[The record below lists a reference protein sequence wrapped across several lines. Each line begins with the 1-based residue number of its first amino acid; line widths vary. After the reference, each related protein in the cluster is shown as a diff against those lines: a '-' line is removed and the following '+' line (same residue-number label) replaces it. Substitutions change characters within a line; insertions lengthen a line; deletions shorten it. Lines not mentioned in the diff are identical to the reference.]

1 MTTAEQKPA
10 PMRKLDREEL
20 RHKFAEL
27 KARDAAL
34 TKNGQRLMARI
45 RQSSKYHDQGEAGA
59 LFPVCIASPGDYCVQ
74 GGPGSQYRLQD
85 VDLFAVYDDRMPP
98 TQITFESK

>member
-10 PMRKLDREEL
+10 PIRKLDREEL
-20 RHKFAEL
+20 RQKFDAL

-34 TKNGQRLMARI
+34 TENGQRLMARI
-45 RQSSKYHDQGEAGA
+45 RRSSKYHDQGEAGA
-59 LFPVCIASPGDYCVQ
+59 LFPVCVTGAGDYCVQ
-74 GGPGSQYRLQD
+74 GGPGGQYRLDD
-85 VDLFAVYDDRMPP
+85 VDLFVVYDDTLPP